1 NGKPGKKGDS
11 RKLMNFLRYSSNAWG
26 QRVLEGVSWDL
37 FWYFVGA
44 GAVFIVLHASYM
56 HFFVN
61 RAKQSK

>member
-1 NGKPGKKGDS
+1 
-11 RKLMNFLRYSSNAWG
+11 MNFLRYSSNAWG